1 METTN
6 FELFGEEN
14 IRFLITLIKNEL
26 LKYYDKTGVDTA
38 INNALNTVTTITFK
52 KVDTLPAKDSV
63 DPSAIYMVPSQS
75 QTEKNKYDE
84 YFWDAGNEKFEYFGS
99 STPDLSGYVQK
110 TDLQDVQNSTIQTI
124 WDSVFLTSPVETA

>member
-1 METTN
+1 MDTTN
-6 FELFGEEN
+6 FELFGESN

-38 INNALNTVTTITFK
+38 ITNAVNAVAGIKFT
-52 KVDTLPAKDSV
+52 KVDTLPAPESV
-63 DPSAIYMVPSQS
+63 DPSVIYMVPSAS
-75 QTEKNKYDE
+75 QTDENKYDE
-84 YFWDAGNEKFEYFGS
+84 YFFDSESKTFEYFGS
-99 STPDLSGYVQK
+99 STPDLSGYVKK